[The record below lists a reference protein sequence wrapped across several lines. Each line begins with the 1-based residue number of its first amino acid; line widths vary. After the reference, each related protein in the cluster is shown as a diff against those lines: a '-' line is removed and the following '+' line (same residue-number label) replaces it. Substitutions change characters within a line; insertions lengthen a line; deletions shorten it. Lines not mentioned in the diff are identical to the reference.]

1 MAGRR
6 WVPVTLAAL
15 SGAAILVLLGIAS
28 GRGGAVAVGPMSLS
42 VRGYLKPLAWGAAAA
57 AALLIMEW
65 RRPAWRYFS
74 AAALAV
80 LGSLGLVNFAAS
92 ATPIVTDA
100 DIAVSE
106 LYVELATKGQLLVG
120 PYSRFGWHHPGPLY
134 FYLVAPFYAL
144 AGHQAAAM
152 YAVALGLNLAAL
164 VVIACVLARETGVR
178 TTVTTIAIVVFFA
191 WRVPRFLASPWTAHV
206 PILASLAFL
215 VVSAAVGTGRRR
227 LLVLMLV
234 FGSLAMQTHVSF
246 APVVVIVSAGV
257 VATLVFARHEGASPW
272 PAINAAA
279 WVLALVWLVP
289 VSEALA
295 HGGGNLAALWRFFVS
310 DPGAGHSLREAIV
323 YGSYGLMGIVRP
335 DLELPWGGH
344 VDLTGVPWAIF
355 GTAIEVGLLA
365 VIARR
370 DLKAGRH
377 FEGRLALVALAA
389 TAVAVWS
396 LSRVRDDILN
406 HEVFKLSAFGA
417 LNLGVI
423 AAAAIR
429 GLPAVR
435 MRRFATPLVGRVAY
449 TVLLAA
455 AAAIGFRD
463 LDSLTSFER
472 RQQVHSAIVP
482 AFNAVRDYAL
492 GEGVRK
498 PLIRVGP
505 DRWGDAA
512 GVLLRLRQSGMS
524 AAVTDSSVAMF
535 TEAFAATGDEDA
547 MVTLADLDLHRDL
560 REQPGITVLLSSP
573 PLFVDAARMAPAR
586 SESRRPR

>member
-15 SGAAILVLLGIAS
+15 SGAAICLLLGIAS

-42 VRGYLKPLAWGAAAA
+42 VRGYLKPLAWGTAAA

-65 RRPAWRYFS
+65 RRPAWRRFS

-152 YAVALGLNLAAL
+152 YAVALALNLAAL
-164 VVIACVLARETGVR
+164 VVIAWVLARETSVR
-178 TTVTTIAIVVFFA
+178 TTVTTIAVLVFFA

-227 LLVLMLV
+227 LLALMLV
-234 FGSLAMQTHVSF
+234 FGSL

-257 VATLVFARHEGASPW
+257 VATLVFARRAEVSPW

-279 WVLALVWLVP
+279 WVLALLWLAP
-289 VSEALA
+289 VTEALA
-295 HGGGNLAALWRFFVS
+295 HGGGNLAALWRVFGS
-310 DPGAGHSLREAIV
+310 EPGAGHSLREAIE

-344 VDLTGVPWAIF
+344 
-355 GTAIEVGLLA
+355 
-365 VIARR
+365 
-370 DLKAGRH
+370 
-377 FEGRLALVALAA
+377 
-389 TAVAVWS
+389 
-396 LSRVRDDILN
+396 
-406 HEVFKLSAFGA
+406 
-417 LNLGVI
+417 
-423 AAAAIR
+423 
-429 GLPAVR
+429 
-435 MRRFATPLVGRVAY
+435 
-449 TVLLAA
+449 
-455 AAAIGFRD
+455 
-463 LDSLTSFER
+463 
-472 RQQVHSAIVP
+472 
-482 AFNAVRDYAL
+482 
-492 GEGVRK
+492 
-498 PLIRVGP
+498 
-505 DRWGDAA
+505 
-512 GVLLRLRQSGMS
+512 
-524 AAVTDSSVAMF
+524 
-535 TEAFAATGDEDA
+535 
-547 MVTLADLDLHRDL
+547 
-560 REQPGITVLLSSP
+560 
-573 PLFVDAARMAPAR
+573 
-586 SESRRPR
+586 